1 MNLLA
6 NKRILLGITGGI
18 AAYKSADLVRRLKEH
33 GCDVQI
39 VMSEAA
45 TRFVTPLTFQA
56 LSGRPVR
63 TDLFDAQAE
72 AAMGHIELA
81 RWADAILIAPCSANT
96 LAKLAQGAAG
106 NLLTT
111 VCLAGDAPL
120 AIAPAMNR
128 LMWDNAAT
136 RNNVAIL
143 KARGISIFGPASGQ
157 QACGETGEGRM
168 LEPLELLELTGKLF
182 RSDALSGKQVLITA
196 GPTREAIDPVRFISN
211 HSSGKMGFALAEAA
225 HEAGAAVTLIC
236 GPVHQIMPEGVTRID
251 VESALD
257 MHAAVL
263 QRIHNS
269 DIFIGCAAVA
279 DYRVADPAT
288 DKLKKSDDEK
298 QLVLIKNPD
307 ILAEVAALDKPPF
320 TLGFAAETD
329 DLAHNAQLKLKRKN
343 VNLIAGNLVGYGRGF
358 NTDENTLEIFWRN
371 GHVSLPQSTKAQLAR
386 QLIRILAEHYVSSIN
401 NKKPTNEKAAATE
414 NS

>member
-143 KARGISIFGPASGQ
+143 KARSISIFGPASGQ